1 MFRFRPIT
9 CEGDTSHSSIL
20 EDRANLSESSRN
32 LDLDHEDSPTV
43 SGAVTTTN
51 LLGSP
56 QGIISKTDAIR
67 RLLRPVR
74 EKYSSKEAEEVRITQ
89 LYEHALQISS
99 DSESSVEAIPLLE
112 SIVHSFLLR
121 SAPATHL
128 KTIKFASCKH
138 LANLYLKSENFEAAL
153 KWFKLAVDL
162 DVTDLGLW
170 LKLASTAITLHRFDV
185 ATPALTHILKE
196 QPSHPLALHWALPY
210 FFAISEF
217 EACIS
222 YSVRCLFIDPRNQAA
237 IYCIRRVLALRP
249 SLDFLLEKL
258 LERYPDILSH
268 ATVSEEAKVSIDERI
283 AKIRGG
289 YMRVSD
295 EFKNADAIKTVKF
308 PEPLTKL
315 SWEQL
320 ARAFVNMFDRL
331 NKEGAINSMLDL
343 RSLFEG
349 CQIPSRQHPQD
360 AEAVAFADVVIID
373 VDSDA
378 SLQPLSCDTCGDSSQ
393 QPSQLRDQL
402 HLDFT
407 EAQQTP
413 TSGRGGSTLILIR
426 FGKPSLDHQHHHYSC
441 LWKNILDGEEDERRR
456 ISKRIRRSTVMFD
469 DISQTSHG
477 LSGVITTTP
486 SSHNA
491 HAVTAG
497 NGATVVAASTPCA
510 ASHVPSNAAADAQ
523 LTRWLW
529 VEKAMRFRSLLPPCF
544 RDLALLTE
552 KTQTLNVQE
561 GAISEKLMLEGYLAK
576 GSEDG
581 DAAPSDV
588 VMESD
593 LVTEFLRILSDD
605 KPNVVLLGVA
615 LLLQMSAHIK
625 PWTQSFSTA
634 YLAVSARVR
643 PCLPLWQPSSLSKEV
658 CPPTEEL
665 VLPID
670 LLRLRRCPSLWHLT
684 NLHAAYAEVR
694 LDALVVCSKAADS
707 AKRRLTSFTAFP
719 AGAVDSEDLELK
731 ALSQALRSDSAR
743 FLGPETISIPD
754 FNKVTELVSLFPEE
768 VPESVVFHGRILWI
782 NYELSVVAHK
792 YDAMKDYLLQMK
804 EFVTKHGS
812 LRRLCSFR
820 DSYITLDR
828 IDELLAEVED
838 ASIGERLQHLCKA
851 EQDTAKLMKA
861 LKECLHSHSAPLS
874 KGKCIQLHFG
884 MHVEGLPRICQMLY
898 QPLTTLNRRLSR
910 LHDDSGSAREAVL
923 LALRCWRMATQT
935 LALVAVR
942 CVKDERLS
950 CLPTLPLSEDEAAGL
965 EDVWRTIN
973 VAYDLLQTC
982 WGIIGSEMSF
992 DPKAK
997 ALARRLTPYSLCSKS
1012 IFTFRQ
1018 PGDKVLILTFGHF
1031 CQALRLIIDTF
1042 AWRLLAT
1049 GAFGL
1054 PVPELSYE
1062 FIAFMYEMLDR
1073 LESCFPIHLLH
1084 PKLAIYRAL
1093 YNLGRSDTD
1102 QRVACG
1108 FLAFLRGHPFSRTLR
1123 CARGR
1128 DTAPP
1133 SLLLLHLFHDLLP
1146 LTATLHC
1153 SSSSTP
1159 LGLRYLRCIAVT
1171 VASTLQCLS
1180 EGYHRLR
1187 AFGTTDSNDEED
1199 VDTAHQ
1205 SMEKM
1210 ELEAEMTDGSPQA
1223 WPSGSVRVGGILAQ
1237 AIHCLC
1243 GLPTRP
1249 FVSTSTAT
1257 ATTTT
1262 NDSSKVSSFASPS
1275 SSLNSSRFKQAAVPP
1290 EPTYKSHEIL
1300 EEVEVVEV
1308 PTFTALPSAVI
1319 PMPPSCV
1326 VPRPPIWLT
1335 DRAFFY
1341 ESVKEHVIDLSGPST
1356 NLGVWWLGARPSA
1369 LDWQLIEIAF
1379 VFYRPTMVPEY
1390 DSIKSL
1396 SISTELAN
1404 WLREAV
1410 KLMPKAYEEFL
1421 IPEGRID
1428 SCMTMHAPLPEQMHY
1443 LSDMLNLMYYLLA
1456 DYYTK
1461 NNNFNLAI
1469 RYYKQDLRVAP
1480 HHADSW
1486 AALALIYSSHLE
1498 QILNVIDP
1506 KTERVTSR
1514 AVSSCLR
1521 CFELALQLQPRLTTL
1536 LTERGCLAYQLH
1548 SYAARLIKKAS
1559 PFPHYLWASI
1569 SRPFQETHLRVC
1581 MQWRRRM
1588 LILAY
1593 RSYGQALR
1601 LERKRS
1607 TSPEAAQKKVQS
1619 PSVAADEAA
1628 MAGPSSLSISS
1639 ASPSAVS
1646 GGGGEASP
1654 VTSTPVDEEWLYH
1667 YMLTKC
1673 EEKAGPGALFRE
1685 ENEKKHHLQ
1694 ETRSDWVMRVLN
1706 NYQRTAN
1713 VLRAAGAKY
1722 PKKIIVY
1729 NKLPHLA
1736 VESIEVF
1743 YRTHAF
1749 ILKVLLA
1756 AGEPEPSLPSPLP
1769 LRQICEALYSLTQ
1782 SAFVTEPAKASYDM
1796 LNFLLT
1802 NYKAKIR
1809 SRKRP
1814 SLLPE
1819 AVAKMP
1825 RLENII
1831 GGSSDGVPETSVE
1844 VSGTSPPQSDPEV
1857 AVEVVSRP
1865 SFASV
1870 SDLDLWKR
1878 CVEYCREAL
1887 ELVLRRLPLHYKS
1900 MYRLAHLYLNQP
1912 SMQDLDKAMAI
1923 LMGPFDH
1930 VTKVEY
1936 GGLFKDRRQS
1946 NFFHGVWRIP
1956 TADIDRSGSFAAH
1969 MYRSTLMVLEV
1980 LNKRGDWNRMLQ
1992 VFHQLRK
1999 QPPEDKRG
2007 FLSEG
2012 DRVFLAR
2019 RAFSLIHPT
2028 LRSWLLRQKEWTQ
2041 QQETS
2046 GGWGEV
2052 SVETLR
2058 QIYRLHSFAQSR
2070 ASAAAA
2076 AAAAAASTSQAPP
2089 APQQPRAHS
2098 SVECVEAEEERTEE
2112 ARATD
2117 VAPCFAELLA
2127 QAYVLCPAAWDSA
2140 GPNLSKDLILKR
2152 CSELTSA
2159 LSAFPTSQMKSISS
2173 TSRLT
2178 DAPAAQTIL

>member
-1 MFRFRPIT
+1 MYPLSWSALSKAKAERGARTTDVLQFRFRPIT
-9 CEGDTSHSSIL
+9 CEGDTSHSNIL

-43 SGAVTTTN
+43 SGAITTTN

-74 EKYSSKEAEEVRITQ
+74 EKYSSKEAEE
-89 LYEHALQISS
+89 SM
-99 DSESSVEAIPLLE
+99 
-112 SIVHSFLLR
+112 
-121 SAPATHL
+121 PAHL

-268 ATVSEEAKVSIDERI
+268 ATVSEEAKVSTDERI

-349 CQIPSRQHPQD
+349 CQIPSRQHSQD

-373 VDSDA
+373 VDSEA

-413 TSGRGGSTLILIR
+413 TSGR
-426 FGKPSLDHQHHHYSC
+426 
-441 LWKNILDGEEDERRR
+441 GEEDERRR

-576 GSEDG
+576 GSEDD

-768 VPESVVFHGRILWI
+768 VPESVVFHGR
-782 NYELSVVAHK
+782 N
-792 YDAMKDYLLQMK
+792 
-804 EFVTKHGS
+804 
-812 LRRLCSFR
+812 
-820 DSYITLDR
+820 R

-884 MHVEGLPRICQMLY
+884 MHVEGLPRICQILY

-1062 FIAFMYEMLDR
+1062 FIAFMYEMLD
-1073 LESCFPIHLLH
+1073 
-1084 PKLAIYRAL
+1084 
-1093 YNLGRSDTD
+1093 
-1102 QRVACG
+1102 RVACG

-1498 QILNVIDP
+1498 QILNV
-1506 KTERVTSR
+1506 
-1514 AVSSCLR
+1514 
-1521 CFELALQLQPRLTTL
+1521 
-1536 LTERGCLAYQLH
+1536 
-1548 SYAARLIKKAS
+1548 
-1559 PFPHYLWASI
+1559 SI

-1593 RSYGQALR
+1593 RSYSQALR

-1607 TSPEAAQKKVQS
+1607 TSPEVAQKKVQS

-1782 SAFVTEPAKASYDM
+1782 SAFVTEPAKAS
-1796 LNFLLT
+1796 
-1802 NYKAKIR
+1802 AKIR

-1819 AVAKMP
+1819 PVAKMP

-2046 GGWGEV
+2046 GGWGE
-2052 SVETLR
+2052 
-2058 QIYRLHSFAQSR
+2058 
-2070 ASAAAA
+2070 
-2076 AAAAAASTSQAPP
+2076 
-2089 APQQPRAHS
+2089 PRAHS

>member
-1 MFRFRPIT
+1 MLVKGIICLHAYYAVLCIPLFRFRPIT
-9 CEGDTSHSSIL
+9 YEGDASDSSFFD
-20 EDRANLSESSRN
+20 DRTNLSELSRN
-32 LDLDHEDSPTV
+32 VDLDHANSPTV
-43 SGAVTTTN
+43 GDAVTTTG
-51 LLGSP
+51 LLDNP
-56 QGIISKTDAIR
+56 QGVFSTTDAIR

-74 EKYSSKEAEEVRITQ
+74 EKHSSKEAEEVRITQ
-89 LYEHALQISS
+89 LYQHALQISS
-99 DSESSVEAIPLLE
+99 DSESSLEAIPLLE

-121 SAPATHL
+121 SAPSIPSHL

-138 LANLYLKSENFEAAL
+138 LANLYLKSENLETAL

-162 DVTDLGLW
+162 DATDLSVW

-237 IYCIRRVLALRP
+237 IHCIRRVLALRP

-258 LERYPDILSH
+258 LERHPNVLSH
-268 ATVSEEAKVSIDERI
+268 AIVSEEAKVSTDERI
-283 AKIRGG
+283 AKIREG
-289 YMRVSD
+289 YMRMLD

-315 SWEQL
+315 SWEHL
-320 ARAFVNMFDRL
+320 AHAFVNMFDRL
-331 NKEGAINSMLDL
+331 NKEGTINSMLDL

-349 CQIPSRQHPQD
+349 CQIPSRQHSQD
-360 AEAVAFADVVIID
+360 TEVVASMDVVIID
-373 VDSDA
+373 VDSEV
-378 SLQPLSCDTCGDSSQ
+378 SFQPLSSDTCGDSSQ
-393 QPSQLRDQL
+393 QASQV
-402 HLDFT
+402 HPEST
-407 EAQQTP
+407 EAQQT
-413 TSGRGGSTLILIR
+413 ST
-426 FGKPSLDHQHHHYSC
+426 GVKGDEDDH
-441 LWKNILDGEEDERRR
+441 RR

-469 DISQTSHG
+469 DIPQGSHG

-486 SSHNA
+486 SSYNLHV
-491 HAVTAG
+491 VTPG
-497 NGATVVAASTPCA
+497 TGAAMVAASTPCA
-510 ASHVPSNAAADAQ
+510 GPHGPSTTAADAQ

-529 VEKAMRFRSLLPPCF
+529 IEKATRFRSLLPSCF

-552 KTQTLNVQE
+552 KTHALSIQGDVESDKLTLE
-561 GAISEKLMLEGYLAK
+561 RHLAK
-576 GSEDG
+576 GSEDEG
-581 DAAPSDV
+581 ATPSDV
-588 VMESD
+588 VLESD
-593 LVTEFLRILSDD
+593 LVTEFLRTLADD
-605 KPNVVLLGVA
+605 KPNAVLLGVA

-634 YLAVSARVR
+634 YLAVSARIR
-643 PCLPLWQPSSLSKEV
+643 PCLPLWQPSTLPKEPN
-658 CPPTEEL
+658 PPTEEL
-665 VLPID
+665 ILPID
-670 LLRLRRCPSLWHLT
+670 LLRLRQCPSLWHLT
-684 NLHAAYAEVR
+684 NLHTAYAEVR
-694 LDALVVCSKAADS
+694 LDALVLCHKATDS
-707 AKRRLTSFTAFP
+707 AKRRSTSSSAFSRR
-719 AGAVDSEDLELK
+719 AGAVDFEDLEFK
-731 ALSQALRSDSAR
+731 ALSQALQVDSAR
-743 FLGPETISIPD
+743 FLEPDETISIPD
-754 FNKVTELVSLFPEE
+754 FNKVIELVSLLPEDA
-768 VPESVVFHGRILWI
+768 PETLVFHGRILWI
-782 NYELSVVAHK
+782 NYELSVATHK

-804 EFVTKHGS
+804 EFVTEHGS
-812 LRRLCSFR
+812 LRRSCSFR
-820 DSYITLDR
+820 NSYVTLDR
-828 IDELLAEVED
+828 IDELLAEVKD

-851 EQDTAKLMKA
+851 EQDTAKLLKA
-861 LKECLHSHSAPLS
+861 LKDCLHSHSAALC
-874 KGKCIQLHFG
+874 KGKCTQLHPG
-884 MHVEGLPRICQMLY
+884 IHLEGIPRICRMLY
-898 QPLTTLNRRLSR
+898 QPLITLDRRLSG
-910 LHDDSGSAREAVL
+910 LHGDSEAARETVL
-923 LALRCWRMATQT
+923 LALRCWRVAMQT
-935 LALVAVR
+935 LALVAAR
-942 CVKDERLS
+942 CVKGERLS
-950 CLPTLPLSEDEAAGL
+950 SLPTLPLPEEEAAGL
-965 EDVWRTIN
+965 EDVWRTVT
-973 VAYDLLQTC
+973 VAYALLQTC
-982 WGIIGSEMSF
+982 WDIIDSEMSS
-992 DPKAK
+992 DPNAK
-997 ALARRLTPYSLCSKS
+997 AFAKRLTPESLCSKA
-1012 IFTFRQ
+1012 IFTFKQ
-1018 PGDKVLILTFGHF
+1018 CDGKLLILTFGQF
-1031 CQALRLIIDTF
+1031 CQTLRLIIDTF

-1049 GAFGL
+1049 GALGL
-1054 PVPELSYE
+1054 PVPELSYK
-1062 FIAFMYEMLDR
+1062 FIVFVYEILDR
-1073 LESCFPIHLLH
+1073 IESCFPIHLLH

-1093 YNLGRSDTD
+1093 YDLGRPDVD
-1102 QRVACG
+1102 QRAVRSI
-1108 FLAFLRGHPFSRTLR
+1108 LAFLRGYPSSRMLR

-1133 SLLLLHLFHDLLP
+1133 SLLLLHLLHDLLP
-1146 LTATLHC
+1146 FTTTHC
-1153 SSSSTP
+1153 CFSSAP
-1159 LGLRYLRCIAVT
+1159 MGLRYLRCVAVT
-1171 VASTLQCLS
+1171 VARALQCLS
-1180 EGYHRLR
+1180 EGYHRLQ
-1187 AFGTTDSNDEED
+1187 ASENTDADDED
-1199 VDTAHQ
+1199 FVDTPHQ
-1205 SMEKM
+1205 SIEKM
-1210 ELEAEMTDGSPQA
+1210 EVEAKMTNSSHRL
-1223 WPSGSVRVGGILAQ
+1223 WPFGGARVGEALAQ

-1243 GLPTRP
+1243 GLPARP
-1249 FVSTSTAT
+1249 CASTST
-1257 ATTTT
+1257 TTTT
-1262 NDSSKVSSFASPS
+1262 TTTTSDPSKVSSLAS
-1275 SSLNSSRFKQAAVPP
+1275 SSSSPNSSRFKQAATPP
-1290 EPTYKSHEIL
+1290 EPAYKSYERR
-1300 EEVEVVEV
+1300 VEAVIEV
-1308 PTFTALPSAVI
+1308 PTFTALPSATV

-1326 VPRPPIWLT
+1326 APRPPIWLA
-1335 DRAFFY
+1335 DRTLFY
-1341 ESVKEHVIDLSGPST
+1341 ESVKEHVIDLSCPST
-1356 NLGVWWLGARPSA
+1356 NVGVWWSGARPSA
-1369 LDWQLIEIAF
+1369 LDWQLIELAF
-1379 VFYRPTMVPEY
+1379 IFYRPAIVPEY

-1396 SISTELAN
+1396 SISSELAN
-1404 WLREAV
+1404 WLTEAV
-1410 KLMPKAYEEFL
+1410 KLMPKTYEEFM
-1421 IPEGRID
+1421 IPEGQID
-1428 SCMTMHAPLPEQMHY
+1428 SCMTMHAPLPEQIHY

-1461 NNNFNLAI
+1461 NNNFDLAI

-1514 AVSSCLR
+1514 AVASCLR
-1521 CFELALQLQPRLTTL
+1521 CFDLALQLQPRLTTL

-1548 SYAARLIKKAS
+1548 SYAARLIKK
-1559 PFPHYLWASI
+1559 SI
-1569 SRPFQETHLRVC
+1569 NRPFQETHLRLC

-1588 LILAY
+1588 LTLAY

-1601 LERKRS
+1601 LERRRS
-1607 TSPEAAQKKVQS
+1607 SSPEVTQKEVQPS
-1619 PSVAADEAA
+1619 SVAAGEAA
-1628 MAGPSSLSISS
+1628 VVEPSPLSISS
-1639 ASPSAVS
+1639 ASPSAVGGS
-1646 GGGGEASP
+1646 GVKVSP

-1685 ENEKKHHLQ
+1685 ENLKKHQLH
-1694 ETRSDWVMRVLN
+1694 ETRSEWVLRVLN

-1713 VLRAAGAKY
+1713 ILRAAGAKY

-1756 AGEPEPSLPSPLP
+1756 AGEPEPSSPSPLP

-1782 SAFVTEPAKASYDM
+1782 SAFVTEPAKASG
-1796 LNFLLT
+1796 
-1802 NYKAKIR
+1802 KIR

-1814 SLLPE
+1814 SLMPE
-1819 AVAKMP
+1819 PPAKVT
-1825 RLENII
+1825 RLEGVI
-1831 GGSSDGVPETSVE
+1831 GGCSVSGGALDTSVE
-1844 VSGTSPPQSDPEV
+1844 APTSSPPQSDAEV
-1857 AVEVVSRP
+1857 TVEVVSRP
-1865 SFASV
+1865 SFASI
-1870 SDLDLWKR
+1870 SDLDLWKK

-1956 TADIDRSGSFAAH
+1956 TADIDRSGSFASH

-1980 LNKRGDWNRMLQ
+1980 LNKRGDWTRMLQ

-2028 LRSWLLRQKEWTQ
+2028 LRLWLLRQQERVQ

-2046 GGWGEV
+2046 GGWSEV
-2052 SVETLR
+2052 SVETLQ

-2070 ASAAAA
+2070 AAAAA
-2076 AAAAAASTSQAPP
+2076 AAAAAASASQTPP
-2089 APQQPRAHS
+2089 PSSQPHS

-2112 ARATD
+2112 ARSTD

-2127 QAYVLCPAAWDSA
+2127 QAYELCPAAWDSA

-2152 CSELTSA
+2152 CLELTSTP
-2159 LSAFPTSQMKSISS
+2159 SASTSSQMKSAS

-2178 DAPAAQTIL
+2178 DAAAAQTIL